1 MALEAAIATVDAV
14 IAAIPEK
21 GLANGAPFANS
32 SMPSTSHVREHL
44 KWPINEDGSP
54 RTLVD
59 HICQYAKVGESAVER
74 AKVADKADVE
84 TAVIVA
90 VARLAAQR
98 YYGWTTASFNASE
111 MVTLSVGTAASH
123 VHADHAATVA
133 KALTEWAGVATRYM
147 GLVYYVSISYE
158 THNHHHL
165 PAATKKLASTT
176 IALSGLKDWIAGNA
190 EREGSVFHDMFHP
203 LSDTVKSNAARQ
215 VLAREHLSGLKFD
228 NLRKRIPVKAPDSG
242 VAINYAVLFAKASA
256 YRHAPEHL
264 PAAIAPP
271 ANLADAVAVYEAAD
285 SADALTA
292 AVARLR
298 KLSDALAEPSAYLA
312 GFILGCECRATEDID
327 LDLRTAA
334 RTTTILGSPAYARAA
349 GDYSGTF
356 AAGKENGY
364 KAVSAAVPDQVLP
377 RCAAAV
383 MTATAI

>member
-1 MALEAAIATVDAV
+1 MALEAAIATVDAA
-14 IAAIPEK
+14 IAAIPER
-21 GLANGAPFANS
+21 GLANGVPFANS
-32 SMPSTSHVREHL
+32 AMPSTSHVREHL
-44 KWPINEDGSP
+44 KWPINLDGTP
-54 RTLVD
+54 RPLVD
-59 HICQYAKVGESAVER
+59 HICQYAKVNESSVDR
-74 AKVADKADVE
+74 AKVTTKADIE

-90 VARLAAQR
+90 VARLSAQR
-98 YYGWTTASFNASE
+98 YYGWTRASFNANE
-111 MVTLSVGTAASH
+111 TIIFPAATPASVI
-123 VHADHAATVA
+123 HADHAVEVA
-133 KALTEWAGVATRYM
+133 RALTEWAGVATRYM

-190 EREGSVFHDMFHP
+190 DREGSVFHDMFHC

-264 PAAIAPP
+264 PTAIAPP
-271 ANLADAVAVYEAAD
+271 ANLADAVAMYEAAGTP
-285 SADALTA
+285 DALTV

-298 KLSDALAEPSAYLA
+298 RLSDALAEPSAYLA

-349 GDYSGTF
+349 GEYSGTF

-377 RCAAAV
+377 RCVAAV
-383 MTATAI
+383 VSAMAI